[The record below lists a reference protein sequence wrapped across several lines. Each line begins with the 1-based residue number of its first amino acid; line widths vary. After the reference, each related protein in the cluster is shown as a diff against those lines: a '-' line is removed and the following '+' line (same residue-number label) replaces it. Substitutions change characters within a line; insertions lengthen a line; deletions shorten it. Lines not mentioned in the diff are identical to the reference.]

1 MQGRRLVVAAA
12 AVFALA
18 APGAAY
24 ADPPAIVVQNGET
37 QEAFDYAG
45 AIRERVWVD
54 ADYDSDSDGV
64 NDKIAVDIM
73 RPAGTDQGYKAPV
86 IMDDS
91 PYYSTLGR
99 GNESQL
105 KVDDANGLL
114 AKWPLFLDNY
124 FVPRGYAIALVDM
137 TGTNHST
144 GCPTVQ
150 GQTDN
155 LAAAEVIDWF
165 KGRRVGRDKNGDV
178 VPPPVWF
185 NGKTGMIGKSYD
197 GALAAAT
204 AVTGVDGLTTI
215 VGESGPYDYYDYTR
229 SNGVIQRGGHYVSSL
244 ANTVTDANRR
254 AYCKP
259 VRDKIDANDADAT
272 GDFTT
277 PFWSDR
283 NYVDEASQVK
293 ASVFLTHGMGDEN
306 VRIDHFSRFWYA
318 LGDLGVQRKAWLM
331 QVGHVDPFDLSRS
344 LWVRT
349 VHHWFDYWLQ
359 GVPNGV
365 MQEPQVAV
373 ETAPGTMTDT
383 ASFPLPDTQQTQFFL
398 KPGPNAGTLGL
409 APTQGDEQTTTFT
422 DLANLTETNATNNPT
437 TVTANRRIFLSP
449 VLTKSIRLSGT
460 PVVQLDA
467 SVNKT
472 STHLG
477 AILVDY
483 GPAIPRVARTSDGI
497 QTLTTSNCWGQASA
511 NDNGCYK
518 EVGERIDTTST
529 RWRVT
534 KGVLDAG
541 HRTSRLTTTPIVA
554 DQRYPFSFPLL
565 PYDYTFQAGHQ
576 IGLVIVGSYRD
587 YGTTASTTAANITF
601 SLKNSRI
608 SLPIVGGGA
617 AALAAGV
624 PGGEPTTTTLV
635 AGGQTLAG
643 SPATFTATVTGND
656 AALTAAPLPAD
667 LMAEALRKADF
678 DGFTKLG
685 TTTGAVQF
693 LDGGLPLGA
702 PVALANG
709 TAKLT
714 TSALNGGSHQITA
727 KYLGEGAYDT
737 SESAAVSQLVGVPG
751 GAGGTVPATLALTL
765 GAPATFGAFAPG
777 LDRTYTASTT
787 ATVLSTA
794 GDATLTTSD
803 PGHLANGAFSLP
815 EALQVSFSKSTWTG
829 PTSNENVTIGFTQH
843 IGATDALRTGTYSKT
858 LTFTLSTTTP

>member
-1 MQGRRLVVAAA
+1 LVVAAA
-12 AVFALA
+12 AVLGLAL
-18 APGAAY
+18 PGAAY
-24 ADPPAIVVQNGET
+24 ADPPAIVVENGET
-37 QEAFDYAG
+37 QEAFDYPG

-54 ADYDSDSDGV
+54 ADYDSDSDSV

-73 RPAGTDQGYKAPV
+73 RPAGTEQGYKAPV

-150 GQTDN
+150 GPTDN
-155 LAAAEVIDWF
+155 KAAAEVIDWF

-178 VPPPVWF
+178 VPPPAWF

-215 VGESGPYDYYDYTR
+215 VAESGPYDYYDYTR

-244 ANTVTDANRR
+244 ANTVTDADRR
-254 AYCKP
+254 AHCKP
-259 VRDKIDANDADAT
+259 VRDNIDANDADAT
-272 GDFTT
+272 GDFTI

-283 NYVDEASQVK
+283 NYVDEASNVK

-318 LGDLGVQRKAWLM
+318 LSDLGIPRKAWLM
-331 QVGHVDPFDLSRS
+331 QVGHIDPFDMSRAK
-344 LWVRT
+344 WVRT

-359 GVPNGV
+359 GVDNGI

-373 ETAPGTMTDT
+373 ETAPGVLSDT
-383 ASFPLPDTQQTQFFL
+383 AAFPIPESRQTQLFL
-398 KPGPNAGTLGL
+398 KPGPNAGELGL
-409 APTQGDEQTTTFT
+409 APAQGAEQTTTFT
-422 DLANLTETNATNNPT
+422 DLANLSENNATNNPT
-437 TVTANRRIFLSP
+437 TVTANRRVFLSP
-449 VLTKSIRLSGT
+449 VLTQPLRLSGT

-467 SVNKT
+467 SANRT

-483 GPAIPRVARTSDGI
+483 GPAIPRVSRSGDGI
-497 QTLTTSNCWGQASA
+497 TQGTTTSCWGQAST
-511 NDNGCYK
+511 NDNGCYR
-518 EVGERIDTTST
+518 EVNERLDTTST

-554 DQRYPFSFPLL
+554 GERYPFSFPLL

-576 IGLVIVGSYRD
+576 IGVVIVGSYRD
-587 YGTTASTTAANITF
+587 YGTTASNTGAAITF

-624 PGGEPTTTTLV
+624 SGGEPTTTTLT
-635 AGGQTLAG
+635 GGPQTLAG
-643 SPATFTATVTGND
+643 APATFTATVTGND
-656 AALTAAPLPAD
+656 AALTAAPLPPD
-667 LMAEALRKADF
+667 LMAEALRRSDF
-678 DGFTKLG
+678 EDFTKLG
-685 TTTGAVQF
+685 TATGSVQF
-693 LDGGLPLGA
+693 YDGGLPLGA
-702 PVALANG
+702 PVALSDG
-709 TAKLT
+709 VAKLT
-714 TSALNGGSHQITA
+714 TSALSGGSHQISA
-727 KYLGEGAYDT
+727 RYLGEGGYDA
-737 SESAAVSQLVGVPG
+737 SSSAEITQLVGVPG
-751 GAGGTVPATLALTL
+751 SAGGTVPATLSLTL
-765 GAPATFGAFAPG
+765 GAPATFGAFTPG
-777 LDRTYTASTT
+777 IEHTYSASTT
-787 ATVLSTA
+787 ATIISSA

-815 EALQVSFSKSTWTG
+815 GPLQVTFSKSAWNA
-829 PTSNENVTIGFTQH
+829 PVSNDHVTIGFTQH
-843 IGATDALRTGTYSKT
+843 IGANDAVRTGTYTKT

>member
-1 MQGRRLVVAAA
+1 MQGRRLVIAA
-12 AVFALA
+12 AVLA
-18 APGAAY
+18 AAWSGTATAQ
-24 ADPPAIVVQNGET
+24 ADPPAIVVSNGET
-37 QEAFDYAG
+37 QAAFDYTQ

-54 ADYDSDSDGV
+54 ADYDSDADGV
-64 NDKIAVDIM
+64 NDRIAVDIM
-73 RPAGTDQGYKAPV
+73 RPQGTEQGLKAPV

-150 GQTDN
+150 GPTDN
-155 LAAAEVIDWF
+155 KAAAEVIDWLR
-165 KGRRVGRDKNGDV
+165 GRRTAHDKDGNL
-178 VPPPVWF
+178 VPAPAWF

-244 ANTVTDANRR
+244 ASTVTDANRR

-259 VRDKIDANDADAT
+259 VRDAIDANDADAT
-272 GDFTT
+272 ADFTT

-293 ASVFLTHGMGDEN
+293 ASIFLTHGMGDEN

-318 LGDLGVQRKAWLM
+318 LQDLGVPLKAWLM
-331 QVGHVDPFDLSRS
+331 QTGHVDPFDNNRA
-344 LWVRT
+344 LWVKT

-359 GVPNGV
+359 SVPNGI
-365 MQEPQVAV
+365 MQEPQVTV
-373 ETAPGTMTDT
+373 ETAPGVVTDQG
-383 ASFPLPDTQQTQFFL
+383 SFPAPGAKQTQLFL
-398 KPGPNAGTLGL
+398 KPGPNAGTLGM
-409 APTQGDEQTTTFT
+409 APAAGPDVTTTFT
-422 DLANLTETNATNNPT
+422 DSANQTETTAINNQT
-437 TVTANRRIFLSP
+437 TVTANRRVFLSP
-449 VLTKSIRLSGT
+449 ALTQPVHVSGT

-467 SVNKT
+467 SANKT

-483 GPAIPRVARTSDGI
+483 GPAFPRVNRTTDGI
-497 QTLTTSNCWGQASA
+497 TTLTTSECWGQMSTA
-511 NDNGCYK
+511 DNGCYK
-518 EVGERIDTTST
+518 DVRENVDTTAT

-554 DQRYPFSFPLL
+554 DQRYPFSFPML
-565 PYDYTFQAGHQ
+565 PYDYTFPVGHQ
-576 IGLVIVGSYRD
+576 IGVVIVGSYTS
-587 YGTTASTTAANITF
+587 YGTTTSTTGAAITF
-601 SLKNSRI
+601 SLKDSRI
-608 SLPIVGGGA
+608 TLPIVGGDA

-624 PGGEPTTTTLV
+624 PGGEATTTTV
-635 AGGQTLAG
+635 TSGGQTVVG
-643 SPATFTATVTGND
+643 GPATLTASVKGND

-678 DGFTKLG
+678 DNFPKLG
-685 TTTGAVQF
+685 TPGGSVQF
-693 LDGGLPLGA
+693 
-702 PVALANG
+702 
-709 TAKLT
+709 
-714 TSALNGGSHQITA
+714 
-727 KYLGEGAYDT
+727 YD
-737 SESAAVSQLVGVPG
+737 A
-751 GAGGTVPATLALTL
+751 
-765 GAPATFGAFAPG
+765 
-777 LDRTYTASTT
+777 D
-787 ATVLSTA
+787 
-794 GDATLTTSD
+794 
-803 PGHLANGAFSLP
+803 
-815 EALQVSFSKSTWTG
+815 
-829 PTSNENVTIGFTQH
+829 
-843 IGATDALRTGTYSKT
+843 
-858 LTFTLSTTTP
+858 TP